1 MYRIVTVF
9 SLGLLIVLGAFAVR
23 VNTTEP
29 VLPETHL
36 NYANIE
42 LPAHLQRPANR
53 LADNTP
59 SDNRIT
65 DAGATLGR
73 VLFYDKRLS
82 RNQTT
87 ACGSCHLQEHGFAD
101 TTAFS
106 TGFEGELTDR
116 NAMSLSFARFYTNGR
131 FFWDERAET
140 LEAQT
145 LMPIQDPVEMGMTLD
160 EVVERLEATTFYAG
174 LFEDAFGTPEITPD
188 RMSKALAQFIRSI
201 VAPNS
206 KFDQGRILQGGGR
219 PGSEPLPN
227 FTDSE
232 NRGMELFFGVARCSE
247 CHSGDMMAP
256 DRVFSNG
263 LDRFPED
270 QGAGFG
276 RFKANSL
283 RNIELTAPYMH
294 DGRFNTLEEVVNH
307 YDREI
312 RPHSAL
318 FVGLRSQEGGGPIR
332 LNLSEYD
339 RQALVD
345 FLKTLT
351 DTTLATDER
360 WSNPFPEEG

>member
-1 MYRIVTVF
+1 MIRIASVF
-9 SLGLLIVLGAFAVR
+9 TLGFLFVLSAFAVR

-36 NYANIE
+36 NYADIE
-42 LPAHLQRPANR
+42 LPAHMTTPAMR

-59 SDNRIT
+59 SENKIT
-65 DAGATLGR
+65 NAGATLGR

-82 RNQTT
+82 LNQTT
-87 ACGSCHLQEHGFAD
+87 ACASCHLQEHGFAD
-101 TTAFS
+101 TTSFS
-106 TGFEGELTDR
+106 TGFNGELTER

-140 LEAQT
+140 LEDQT
-145 LMPIQDPVEMGMTLD
+145 LMPIQDPIEMGMTLD
-160 EVVERLEATTFYAG
+160 EAVDRLEETIFYPS
-174 LFEDAFGTPEITPD
+174 LFADAFGTPEITPD
-188 RMSKALAQFIRSI
+188 RMSRALAQFVRSI
-201 VAPNS
+201 VSVNS
-206 KFDQGRILQGGGR
+206 KYDRGRAEQGGR
-219 PGSEPLPN
+219 PGREPLPN

-232 NRGMELFFGVARCSE
+232 NRGMELFFGTARCSE
-247 CHSGDMMAP
+247 CHSGDAMAP

-263 LDRFPED
+263 LDAFPRD

-276 RFKANSL
+276 RFKAGSL

-294 DGRFNTLEEVVNH
+294 DGRFATLEEVVNH

-312 RPHSAL
+312 KPHGAL

-351 DTTLATDER
+351 DSTLTTDDR
-360 WSNPFPEEG
+360 WSNPFPEE